1 MNKKSELID
10 NIIKQTTP
18 KRKIKNN
25 LLKSFIVGGTICLI
39 AQIIKG
45 LLILKFDEKTSQ
57 VLSTI
62 LMIFLGSLFTGVG
75 LYDKIGQFSGA
86 GTIIP
91 ITGFANSMTSSAME
105 AKSEGIVLGI
115 INNMLKL
122 AGSVIITGVIS
133 AFIFSSIYYL
143 LGIYK

>member
-1 MNKKSELID
+1 MNKRSELID

-18 KRKIKNN
+18 KRKLKNN
-25 LLKSFIVGGTICLI
+25 LLKSFIVGGLICLI
-39 AQIIKG
+39 AQIIKS

-57 VLSTI
+57 VLTTI
-62 LMIFLGSLFTGVG
+62 TMIFLGSFLTGFG
-75 LYDKIGQFSGA
+75 IYDKIGQFAGA

-105 AKSEGIVLGI
+105 AKSEGLVLGI

-133 AFIFSSIYYL
+133 AFIFGSIYYL
-143 LGIYK
+143 LGIYQ

>member
-45 LLILKFDEKTSQ
+45 LLMLKLDEKTSQ
-57 VLSTI
+57 VLSTV
-62 LMIFLGSLFTGVG
+62 LMIFLGSLLTGVG

-133 AFIFSSIYYL
+133 AFTFGSIYYL

>member
-1 MNKKSELID
+1 MNKRSELID

-18 KRKIKNN
+18 KRKLKKN
-25 LLKSFIVGGTICLI
+25 LLKSFVVGGLICLI
-39 AQIIKG
+39 AQIIKS

-57 VLSTI
+57 VLTTI
-62 LMIFLGSLFTGVG
+62 TMIFLGSFLTGFG
-75 LYDKIGQFSGA
+75 IYDKIGQFAGA

-105 AKSEGIVLGI
+105 AKSEGLVLGI

-133 AFIFSSIYYL
+133 AFIFGSIYYL
-143 LGIYK
+143 LGIYQ

>member
-25 LLKSFIVGGTICLI
+25 LLKSFIIGGTICLI

-45 LLILKFDEKTSQ
+45 LLMLKLDEKTSQ
-57 VLSTI
+57 VLSTV
-62 LMIFLGSLFTGVG
+62 LMIFLGSLLTGVG

-122 AGSVIITGVIS
+122 AGSVIVTGVIS
-133 AFIFSSIYYL
+133 AFTFGSIYYL